1 MIPIDYTSPGVVHK
15 KEFHHVIGLV
25 EFLQQNIAEI
35 EQFTTSEVTSNCSKH
50 LHDIYER
57 LKSGK
62 VSAGRGGVTKAGK
75 CTTLNALLGNSFLS
89 SSIQPQTANK
99 VSIIHNPS
107 TPNGELYAVRNKG
120 DTPQL
125 LAKDR
130 EEIYKVLLELNA
142 TNKGFSYYQLILH
155 APLVFLR
162 GIENVQVELF
172 DIPNLGEEGASHVVS
187 QSELA
192 VKDMY
197 SFVLILNVQLL
208 KSAWGWVQIAL

>member
-1 MIPIDYTSPGVVHK
+1 MNLTV
-15 KEFHHVIGLV
+15 
-25 EFLQQNIAEI
+25 
-35 EQFTTSEVTSNCSKH
+35 
-50 LHDIYER
+50 
-57 LKSGK
+57 
-62 VSAGRGGVTKAGK
+62 
-75 CTTLNALLGNSFLS
+75 
-89 SSIQPQTANK
+89 
-99 VSIIHNPS
+99 
-107 TPNGELYAVRNKG
+107 
-120 DTPQL
+120 
-125 LAKDR
+125 
-130 EEIYKVLLELNA
+130 
-142 TNKGFSYYQLILH
+142 NKGFSYYQLILH